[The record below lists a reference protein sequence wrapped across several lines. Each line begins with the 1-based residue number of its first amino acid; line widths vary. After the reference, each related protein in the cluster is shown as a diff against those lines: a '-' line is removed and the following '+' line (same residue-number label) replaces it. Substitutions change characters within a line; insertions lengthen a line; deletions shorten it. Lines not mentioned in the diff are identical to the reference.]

1 MNSFDVE
8 RASAMIVSM
17 LANRAADA
25 TLCPSEVARALV
37 VENKSEEWR
46 TAMPVVHAAADA
58 LLHSGSV
65 KLSWKGKPLKTR
77 SGPYR
82 IAFGNETREE
92 N

>member
-1 MNSFDVE
+1 
-8 RASAMIVSM
+8 MIVSM
-17 LANRAADA
+17 LANLAADA

-65 KLSWKGKPLKTR
+65 KLSWKVSLSR
-77 SGPYR
+77 LALDRIVSYR
-82 IAFGNETREE
+82 IWQWGT
-92 N
+92 

>member
-1 MNSFDVE
+1 MNNFDIE
-8 RASAMIVSM
+8 RASAMIVSI

-37 VENKSEEWR
+37 VENKSKEWR

-58 LLHSGSV
+58 LLHRGAV
-65 KLSWKGKPLKTR
+65 KLSWKGEPLETR

-82 IAFGNETREE
+82 IAFGSGTHEE
-92 N
+92 I